1 MSDRPFYRDRIY
13 NLKQIVKIF
22 KKILRN
28 HLIFPQRFAMI
39 HRRCGKPQR
48 NMTVFHNYKEIVS
61 RFAGGVLFL
70 QKRVL
75 CMTAQEILNDALL
88 IVKSEIS
95 EVFYSTFFENQ
106 LKAGALCENILLLSV
121 PTPLYKK
128 QVEKH
133 IDLLQTA
140 VRSAAGDASLN
151 VEILLNSDVEAR
163 RREIASCNVGPVQDQ
178 LNPAYT
184 FENYV
189 QGDNNRMAY
198 AVSVAVGEEPGED
211 YNPLFIYGGTG
222 LGKTHLMQAIGHYAH
237 QMHPEMRIC
246 YITSENFINQ
256 MVTALQN
263 HESNAFRERFRNVDL
278 LLVDDIQFI
287 AGKTSTENEFF
298 HTFNDLK
305 QNRKGIVMVSDR
317 PPREIQNLE
326 ERLCSRF
333 EGGMV
338 IDIQKPDFETRFA
351 ILRKKAEYMK
361 LDVEDD
367 VLRLIA
373 EHVDSNVRE
382 IEGCLT
388 RISAHMRLS
397 GQKVNVKDA
406 ERLLADVLRRHEHR
420 AITVSLIQQSVAD
433 YFNITVE
440 DLISPKRSRE
450 FNLPRQVAMYL
461 CRDMMSQPFSVIG
474 AAFGRRHHSTVM
486 NAIENIEKAA
496 KDRSSTGSMLDDLKR
511 MINGEE

>member
-1 MSDRPFYRDRIY
+1 MYSGAFFTIHD
-13 NLKQIVKIF
+13 
-22 KKILRN
+22 
-28 HLIFPQRFAMI
+28 FALCMI
-39 HRRCGKPQR
+39 RRS
-48 NMTVFHNYKEIVS
+48 F
-61 RFAGGVLFL
+61 FL
-70 QKRVL
+70 KRVL
-75 CMTAQEILNDALL
+75 FMTAQEILDGALS
-88 IVKSEIS
+88 IVRKEISEIS
-95 EVFYSTFFENQ
+95 YSTFFENQ
-106 LKAGALCENILLLSV
+106 LKAEALYGSTLLLSV

-128 QVEKH
+128 QIEKH
-133 IDLLQTA
+133 AETLEAAIRKTAENPALNTEVLLA
-140 VRSAAGDASLN
+140 N
-151 VEILLNSDVEAR
+151 DVAER
-163 RREIASCNVGPVQDQ
+163 LRTLASCNAGPVQDQ

-237 QMHPEMRIC
+237 EMHPGMRIC

-305 QNRKGIVMVSDR
+305 QNGKGIVMVSDR

-338 IDIQKPDFETRFA
+338 IDIQKPDFETRLA
-351 ILRKKAEYMK
+351 ILRKKAENM
-361 LDVEDD
+361 DVDDD

-388 RISAHMRLS
+388 RISAQTRLS

-420 AITVSLIQQSVAD
+420 AVTVGLIQESVAD
-433 YFNITVE
+433 YFGITVD
-440 DLISPKRSRE
+440 DLISAKRSRE
-450 FNLPRQVAMYL
+450 FNMPRQLAMYL

-474 AAFGRRHHSTVM
+474 AAFGKRHHSTVM
-486 NAIENIEKAA
+486 NAIENVEKSA
-496 KDRSSTGSMLDDLKR
+496 KEQSSTRDMLDDLR
-511 MINGEE
+511 RIVNGEE